1 MSLDTTF
8 ILGFIAIFI
17 RCSAMMLASPL
28 YGGATPVNIRVM
40 AAAII
45 SLSLTPVIG
54 PTLEFNVSNLIELGM
69 VMGREALFGLL
80 IGMCMQFLLAAVQ
93 MAGAIS
99 DLQIGLG
106 SAMLFNP
113 QMGGQTSP
121 LGQFKFWLGMVML
134 LAMNAHHT
142 MFHAFVA
149 SFRLEGSPL
158 GAGGMDFVTA
168 GTLLLGQLLVLS
180 IQIAAPIVAVTVVI
194 DVAAGLINRA
204 VPQTQPFLLALP
216 AKIGLG
222 LLALSL
228 ALPAF
233 VVALQRGVDITF
245 TQLGRMLGG

>member
-17 RCSAMMLASPL
+17 RCSAMLMASPL
-28 YGGATPVNIRVM
+28 YGSGTPVTIRVF

-54 PTLEFNVSNLIELGM
+54 PELNFEVGSLVELGM

-80 IGMCMQFLLAAVQ
+80 IGLCMQFLLSAIQVAGSVSDMQ
-93 MAGAIS
+93 M
-99 DLQIGLG
+99 GLG

-113 QMGGQTSP
+113 QIGGQSSP
-121 LGQFKFWLGMVML
+121 LGQFKFWLGLVML
-134 LAMNAHHT
+134 LVMNAHHV
-142 MFHAFVA
+142 MFQAFVA
-149 SFRLEGSPL
+149 SFQLQGSPM
-158 GAGGMDFVTA
+158 GPGGIDFVTA
-168 GTLLLGQLLVLS
+168 GTTLLGQLFVLS
-180 IQIAAPIVAVTVVI
+180 IQIAAPIIAVTVVI

-216 AKIGLG
+216 AKLGLG

-228 ALPAF
+228 ALPAL
-233 VVALQRGVDITF
+233 VVAVQRGVELTF
-245 TQLGRMLGG
+245 TQLGRMMGG